1 MCMPCL
7 EKVMSES
14 LAVKL
19 QMIVWVLGIK
29 LGPLEEQPVLAPP
42 PAHPFLYIFESG
54 SQCPRLA
61 LNSLK

>member
-29 LGPLEEQPVLAPP
+29 LEPLEEQPVLAPP
-42 PAHPFLYIFESG
+42 PAHPFLYIL
-54 SQCPRLA
+54 SQGPGVPDWP
-61 LNSLK
+61 

>member
-7 EKVMSES
+7 EKVMSEL

-29 LGPLEEQPVLAPP
+29 LGPLEEQPVFAPP
-42 PAHPFLYIFESG
+42 PPRPFLYIL
-54 SQCPRLA
+54 SQGP
-61 LNSLK
+61 SVPDWP